1 MFRREFGK
9 ICIGTLGSALI
20 SHDVMAAKTAP
31 ECSSAFPDVHGLT
44 DYVAKFVVDTAYD
57 AIPPEVVQLGKK
69 SILDGLGLALA
80 GSRAESG
87 PLCLKYL
94 DTLGAPQGG
103 STIIGT
109 SRKTAPQFAAL
120 VNGISI
126 HADDFDDT
134 QLAVAKDRVY
144 GLLVHPTVAV
154 LPAVLALGQQLK
166 ISGKDLLLAYHL
178 GVEVECKIAEAIAPR
193 HYEDGFH
200 STGTCGPFGSAAAC
214 SKLFRLDREKT
225 LNAFG
230 IAASRSAGLR
240 ENFGTMT
247 KPLQAGHAAES
258 GVQSVQLA
266 DIGWTAATQILEAQR
281 GFFHAAGGSFDS
293 AAILGKLGAP
303 WCFAAPGISLKP
315 YPSGSLS
322 HPAMTEMMR
331 LIELHDIRPAQV
343 KQVEVGANHAMTQA
357 LLHHRPQTGLEAK
370 FSMEFCV
377 AILLLRRKA
386 GLAEFTNRVVQDAQ
400 VQEMIAKVRYYIDP
414 EAESAGFD
422 KMTSI
427 IKITLKSGKTIS
439 GRASFGKGSP
449 ADPMTFE
456 ETAAKFRGCAE
467 YADWPKSKTDALI
480 AFVGR
485 LETAPVISGLSPLL
499 SGETRARN
507 S

>member
-20 SHDVMAAKTAP
+20 SHEVKAAETAAP
-31 ECSSAFPDVHGLT
+31 CSGAFPDVHGLT
-44 DYVAKFVVDTAYD
+44 EYVAKFVIDTGYD
-57 AIPPEVVQLGKK
+57 VIPPEVMELGKK

-80 GSRAESG
+80 GSRAETG
-87 PLCLKYL
+87 PLCMQYL
-94 DTLGAPQGG
+94 STLGALQGG

-144 GLLVHPTVAV
+144 GLLVHPTVPV
-154 LPAVLALGQQLK
+154 LPAVIALGEQLK
-166 ISGKDLLLAYHL
+166 ISGKELLLAYHL
-178 GVEVECKIAEAIAPR
+178 GVEVECKIAEAITPR

-214 SKLFRLDREKT
+214 SKLLRFDLQKT

-230 IAASRSAGLR
+230 IAASQSSGLR

-258 GVQSVQLA
+258 GLRSAQLA
-266 DIGWTAATQILEAQR
+266 DIGWTAARQILEAQR
-281 GFFHAAGGSFDS
+281 GFFHAAGGTFDPT
-293 AAILGKLGAP
+293 AILGKLGAP
-303 WCFAAPGISLKP
+303 WNFAAPGISLKP

-331 LIELHDIRPAQV
+331 LIEANDIRPAQV
-343 KQVEVGANHAMTQA
+343 HQVDVGANHAMTLA
-357 LLHHRPQTGLEAK
+357 LLHHQPQTGLEAK
-370 FSMEFCV
+370 FSMEFCM
-377 AILLLRRKA
+377 AILLLQRKA
-386 GLAEFTNRVVQDAQ
+386 GLVQFSTAVVQRPE
-400 VQEMIAKVRYYIDP
+400 VQAMMRKIKFFIDP
-414 EAESAGFD
+414 EAEAAGFD

-427 IKITLKSGKTIS
+427 IKITLQNGSVIR
-439 GRASFGKGSP
+439 GRAIFGKGSP
-449 ADPMTFE
+449 ANPMSFD
-456 ETAAKFRGCAE
+456 ETATKFRGCAE
-467 YADWPKSKTDALI
+467 YAQWPATSTEAI
-480 AFVGR
+480 ISAVAT
-485 LETAPVISGLSPLL
+485 LESLSDVRHLAPLL
-499 SGETRARN
+499 SAKI
-507 S
+507 